1 MRKQFYFPVL
11 FCLLLSTFLLSVDAT
26 EISNEDNLWKY
37 QNQKY
42 REATQAAIAATNA
55 RILESQVETYYTLN
69 AQEIN
74 KGKRMLLGSVIK
86 AAATV
91 VVTYVSGG
99 STVTVTVLTSM
110 EPLLK
115 MFDLYGSINTRSDL
129 ESAYESALSNLR
141 SRVWEASAAIARYR
155 SAWNSYSLV
164 LTSHNSR
171 HHGSGGS
178 PSDSA
183 HEVDS
188 FTKVTLN
195 ENLPSFLCPDGSCGL
210 TWDFPSSA
218 REAHYVKCGTKD
230 DPYDRWLKGCRVVY
244 YTCNTNDV
252 ARHKPNDC
260 GLEKWVRK
268 NGVWSKSACT
278 SDYRKCTQNSQRHA
292 TVLGTN
298 QISLCG
304 PASSSSSANKSGSI
318 SPSLGSSSASA
329 GSSYTVNLTTSTP
342 FSSVYWYIKSSG
354 TSGLGSS
361 VETDNGGSSSYSASM
376 TYTFGSSDSGDYII
390 TAYIYDYSD
399 NSTYQVERTVSVD
412 ETPNCSDCTS
422 HCSSPCSCTNSG
434 TCNGTVS
441 TPPTPTTPPPEP
453 EPTTVACGGASYTGC
468 SGASSRTEHHV
479 PLCSNGCGNGYWT
492 CSTDAP
498 LHTEEKTCKRSG
510 CSATLTPC
518 KNGPS
523 ACVRPGHPDNWHWL

>member
-1 MRKQFYFPVL
+1 
-11 FCLLLSTFLLSVDAT
+11 
-26 EISNEDNLWKY
+26 
-37 QNQKY
+37 
-42 REATQAAIAATNA
+42 
-55 RILESQVETYYTLN
+55 
-69 AQEIN
+69 
-74 KGKRMLLGSVIK
+74 MLLGSVIK

-210 TWDFPSSA
+210 TWDFPPSA
-218 REAHYVKCGTKD
+218 REAHYLKCGTKD

-278 SDYRKCTQNSQRHA
+278 GDYRNCTQHVHPHA

-298 QISLCG
+298 QISMCG
-304 PASSSSSANKSGSI
+304 HASSSSSANKSGSI
-318 SPSLGSSSASA
+318 LPSSGSSSASA
-329 GSSYTVNLTTSTP
+329 GGSYTVNLTTSTP
-342 FSSVYWYIKSSG
+342 FSSVYWYIKSLG

-399 NSTYQVERTVSVD
+399 NSTYQVEHTVNVSGSSSSD
-412 ETPNCSDCTS
+412 ATPNCSDCPS

-434 TCNGTVS
+434 TCNGSVVDNTNDDDS
-441 TPPTPTTPPPEP
+441 SSSDDSSSDDDSSGGSNMITCDAGHSYRADHPNREYLDTFHRTRTCRRA
-453 EPTTVACGGASYTGC
+453 ACGRSWQPC
-468 SGASSRTEHHV
+468 VSGWAAPNCPASS
-479 PLCSNGCGNGYWT
+479 
-492 CSTDAP
+492 
-498 LHTEEKTCKRSG
+498 SG
-510 CSATLTPC
+510 RPC
-518 KNGPS
+518 WGI
-523 ACVRPGHPDNWHWL
+523 DE